1 MGGTCNFHGVE
12 LFFFFSPAG
21 SKSFVLWASQS
32 LVCVCRWFGEKNGM
46 FCPCRMKRSCRT
58 TWRNLLVSMVTAPS
72 FSVKASLTGITRLA
86 HSELAWKGTR
96 TAKQGKLLC
105 SRYWKYI
112 LVSFPSFFPQIAVA
126 IRVLTSKLQGKSDDF
141 HGTKFAEFTMPCGF
155 WIMYSHR
162 SHSSCNLHSFESIHV
177 YREYDATCFKRHN
190 CAYNLGSM
198 PVEFKQNEF
207 KISQKHIHTF
217 CTFSSFF
224 YASEPPWCV
233 GPSQRKSLQKVVWIS
248 RFERPHV
255 FTLPPAPLSRE
266 LWEAA
271 FRWFSSENKKH
282 SKPVF
287 SVIVW
292 RGWNIEPKGVYV
304 NIDTSEVWSP
314 CNWNPSLF
322 VDG

>member
-1 MGGTCNFHGVE
+1 
-12 LFFFFSPAG
+12 
-21 SKSFVLWASQS
+21 
-32 LVCVCRWFGEKNGM
+32 
-46 FCPCRMKRSCRT
+46 
-58 TWRNLLVSMVTAPS
+58 MVTAPS

-155 WIMYSHR
+155 WIMYGDR
-162 SHSSCNLHSFESIHV
+162 SHSSCNLCSFESIHV
-177 YREYDATCFKRHN
+177 YREYDTTCFKRHK
-190 CAYNLGSM
+190 CACNLGTI
-198 PVEFKQNEF
+198 PVEFKQHVF
-207 KISQKHIHTF
+207 KISQKHIHNF
-217 CTFSSFF
+217 LHLFLFF

-255 FTLPPAPLSRE
+255 FTRSTLRLWAVSFERRLSGD
-266 LWEAA
+266 
-271 FRWFSSENKKH
+271 FSSEKKKV

-287 SVIVW
+287 SVMVW